1 MDNTR
6 ISALDGS
13 IIVAYLVAILALGL
27 SASRFKS
34 STGEFFLG
42 SHRAGWRRLGLS
54 LFASNLSPS
63 NLIGITGAAYAV
75 GVSVYN
81 YEWLA
86 AVILALYAL
95 YFLPAVLLAGV
106 YTFPE
111 FLERRFN
118 TAVRIWFAALTLLL
132 NVLVDASGVLY
143 VGAVVL
149 GQVVPGLTLKESA
162 WLLATFSALAAI
174 GGLRAVMYTEAV
186 QAIVILASAVLLA
199 LFALNSA
206 GGWHTLAHVLP
217 RSALTLVQPAHDS
230 FMPWTGLIFGAPILG
245 FYYWGTNQLMVQ
257 RMLSAR
263 SVADG
268 QRGAIFAGFLKLLVL
283 FVVVM
288 PGLAGRILYPH
299 LQRDDAIYV
308 RLAFGLLP
316 SGLLGLL
323 LAAFMGALM
332 AQLSATYNSAASLI
346 AMDFARK
353 FRPHLAEA
361 VLVKWGRIAATGCM
375 VASIICAPQ
384 ISRFPS
390 LWQYL
395 QTVLAYTTPPAVV
408 LFLGGML
415 SDRVDSRGAIAAI
428 VAGSAVGAAFFAMEL
443 LGVLHVQ
450 FLNVAGI
457 VFAVAGGALVL
468 ASRAPRG
475 DASAIGARVLAAD
488 FSRGKSKNFAH
499 FGIDGGARYWA
510 AALLAVTSLIVIYFR

>member
-13 IIVAYLVAILALGL
+13 IIVAYLVAILVLGL

-42 SHRAGWRRLGLS
+42 SHRAGWKRLGLS

-63 NLIGITGAAYAV
+63 SLIGITGAAYAV

-95 YFLPAVLLAGV
+95 YFLPAILVAGV

-118 TAVRIWFAALTLLL
+118 AVVRIWFAALTLLL

-149 GQVVPGLTLKESA
+149 GQIVPGLTLTQSA
-162 WLLATFSALAAI
+162 WLLATVSALAAI

-186 QAIVILASAVLLA
+186 QAVVILSSAVLLA
-199 LFALNSA
+199 LFALHSA

-217 RSALTLVQPAHDS
+217 RPALSLIQPAHDP
-230 FMPWTGLIFGAPILG
+230 FMPWTGLMFGAPILG

-263 SVADG
+263 SVSEG
-268 QRGAIFAGFLKLLVL
+268 QRGAMFAGFLKLLVL

-299 LQRDDAIYV
+299 LQHHDAIYV

-353 FRPHLAEA
+353 FRPQLAEA
-361 VLVKWGRIAATGCM
+361 VLVKWGRVAAAGCM

-395 QTVLAYTTPPAVV
+395 QTVLAYTTPPAVA

-415 SDRVDSRGAIAAI
+415 SKRVDSRGAMAAI
-428 VAGSAVGAAFFAMEL
+428 VAGNAVGAALFATEM
-443 LGVLHVQ
+443 LGISHIQ

-457 VFAVAGGALVL
+457 VFAVAGIALVAASGAPRTDAAEVESGALHAAL
-468 ASRAPRG
+468 CTGRA
-475 DASAIGARVLAAD
+475 L
-488 FSRGKSKNFAH
+488 K
-499 FGIDGGARYWA
+499 FGVEGGARYWA
-510 AALLAVTSLIVIYFR
+510 AALLGVTSLIVIYFR

>member
-1 MDNTR
+1 MYAGVKVP
-6 ISALDGS
+6 ALDGS
-13 IIVAYLVAILALGL
+13 IIAVYLVTMLALGL

-42 SHRAGWRRLGLS
+42 SHRAGWKRLGLS

-63 NLIGITGAAYAV
+63 SLVGITGAAYAV

-86 AVILALYAL
+86 AVILTLYAL
-95 YFLPAVLLAGV
+95 YFLPAILVAGV
-106 YTFPE
+106 YTLPE

-118 TAVRIWFAALTLLL
+118 STVRIWFAALTLLL

-143 VGAVVL
+143 VGALVL
-149 GQVVPGLTLKESA
+149 GQIAPGLTLTQSA
-162 WLLATFSALAAI
+162 WLLATVSALAAI

-186 QAIVILASAVLLA
+186 QAIVILSSAVLLA
-199 LFALNSA
+199 CFALSSA
-206 GGWHTLAHVLP
+206 GGWPAIAHGLP
-217 RSALTLVQPAHDS
+217 RSALHLIRPAADP

-263 SVADG
+263 SVSEG
-268 QRGAIFAGFLKLLVL
+268 QRGAMFAGLLKLLVL
-283 FVVVM
+283 FLVVM

-299 LQRDDAIYV
+299 LQHHDTIYV

-346 AMDFARK
+346 AMDFVRT
-353 FRPHLAEA
+353 FRPHLAGA
-361 VLVKWGRIAATGCM
+361 TLVKWGRVAAAGCM

-395 QTVLAYTTPPAVV
+395 QTVLAYTTPPAVA

-415 SDRVDSRGAIAAI
+415 FERVDSRGAVAAI
-428 VAGSAVGAAFFAMEL
+428 VAGNAVGAALFSSQM
-443 LGVLHVQ
+443 LGYSHIQ

-457 VFAVAGGALVL
+457 VFAVAGIALL
-468 ASRAPRG
+468 AASRAPRPDTG
-475 DASAIGARVLAAD
+475 EVGS
-488 FSRGKSKNFAH
+488 
-499 FGIDGGARYWA
+499 GILPAKLRAGMAVKLGFEGGVRYWA
-510 AALLAVTSLIVIYFR
+510 AALLAITSLIVFCFR

>member
-1 MDNTR
+1 MQTGVKV
-6 ISALDGS
+6 SALDGS
-13 IIVAYLVAILALGL
+13 IIAVYLVTMLALGL
-27 SASRFKS
+27 SASRLRS

-63 NLIGITGAAYAV
+63 SLIGITGAAYAV

-95 YFLPAVLLAGV
+95 YFLPAILVAGV

-118 TAVRIWFAALTLLL
+118 ATVRIWFAALTLLL

-149 GQVVPGLTLKESA
+149 GQMLPGLTLTESA
-162 WLLATFSALAAI
+162 WLLATVSALAAV

-186 QAIVILASAVLLA
+186 QAVVILSSAVILA
-199 LFALNSA
+199 LFALRSV
-206 GGWHTLAHVLP
+206 GGWPTIAHDLP
-217 RSALTLVQPAHDS
+217 RSALSLIQPARDP

-263 SVADG
+263 SVAEG

-299 LQRDDAIYV
+299 LQHHDTIYV

-346 AMDFARK
+346 AMDFARTL
-353 FRPHLAEA
+353 RPQLAEA
-361 VLVKWGRIAATGCM
+361 VLVKWGRVAAAGCM

-395 QTVLAYTTPPAVV
+395 QTVLAYTTPPAVA

-415 SDRVDSRGAIAAI
+415 SKRVDSRGAMAAI
-428 VAGSAVGAAFFAMEL
+428 VAGNAVGAALFATEM
-443 LGVLHVQ
+443 LGYSHIQ

-457 VFAVAGGALVL
+457 VFAVAAIALMV
-468 ASRAPRG
+468 ASRAPRT
-475 DASAIGARVLAAD
+475 DAAEVEAGSFHARLRTGPAMKLD
-488 FSRGKSKNFAH
+488 LE
-499 FGIDGGARYWA
+499 GGAQYWA
-510 AALLAVTSLIVIYFR
+510 AGLLAVTCLIVFYFR

>member
-13 IIVAYLVAILALGL
+13 IIVVYLVAILALGL
-27 SASRFKS
+27 SASRLKS

-42 SHRAGWRRLGLS
+42 SHRAGWTRLGLS
-54 LFASNLSPS
+54 LFASNLSPAS
-63 NLIGITGAAYAV
+63 LIGITGAAYAV

-95 YFLPAVLLAGV
+95 YFLPAILVSGV

-118 TAVRIWFAALTLLL
+118 AVVRIWFAALTLLL

-149 GQVVPGLTLKESA
+149 GQVVPGLTLTESA
-162 WLLATFSALAAI
+162 WLLATISALAAI

-186 QAIVILASAVLLA
+186 QAIVILSSAVLLA
-199 LFALNSA
+199 LFALSSA
-206 GGWHTLAHVLP
+206 GGWHTVAHALP
-217 RSALTLVQPAHDS
+217 RSALDLVQPTNDP

-263 SVADG
+263 SVSEG
-268 QRGAIFAGFLKLLVL
+268 QRGAMFAGFLKLLVL

-288 PGLAGRILYPH
+288 PGLAGRVLYPH
-299 LQRDDAIYV
+299 LQRNDEIYV

-353 FRPHLAEA
+353 FRPSLGEA
-361 VLVKWGRIAATGCM
+361 VLVKWGRIAAAGCM

-395 QTVLAYTTPPAVV
+395 QTVLAFTTPPAVA

-415 SDRVDSRGAIAAI
+415 SDRVDARGAIAAI
-428 VAGSAVGAAFFAMEL
+428 VAGNAVGAAFFVLEM
-443 LGVLHVQ
+443 LGWMHVQ

-457 VFAVAGGALVL
+457 VFAVSGIALVL
-468 ASRAPRG
+468 GSHAPRT
-475 DASAIGARVLAAD
+475 DASVIAARALAAD
-488 FSRGKSKNFAH
+488 LGM
-499 FGIDGGARYWA
+499 GGAGNPATEGGTRYWA
-510 AALLAVTSLIVIYFR
+510 AALLVLVSLIVFYFR